1 MYYISVSEGILDQ
14 KHYRKMLLSRETT
27 CLWIYLWLLN
37 KITKIDEKTG
47 LGTVLGGKP
56 IKIKDLKMF
65 GNRKTL
71 MKIIKKLREENYI
84 QTIRTPYGYSIFIT
98 KAKKIFNRKVNERE
112 VPSVGYPEVPSV
124 GYLRRRSYV
133 VDNNSKTIKQIADL
147 QITFLFFFYRER
159 IRKTVELTPLAKIK
173 CAKAI
178 KSLSFRSILL
188 AIYNKSCDEWWMSNI
203 APKWSFSHFLAGINK
218 LEEYAQQNNQP
229 LPNSLFNKP
238 ELSDLLKKIRELKNE
253 PN

>member
-147 QITFLFFFYRER
+147 QITFLFILYQQR
-159 IRKTVELTPLAKIK
+159 IRKTIILNSDGKEK
-173 CAKAI
+173 CGKAL
-178 KSLSFRSILL
+178 SQFSFRDLIL
-188 AIYNKSCDEWWMSNI
+188 AIYNKSIDDWWMREI
-203 APKWSFSHFLAGINK
+203 APKWSFAKFLSHKNK
-218 LEEYAQQNNQP
+218 LTEYAQI
-229 LPNSLFNKP
+229 NSVIPDTLFNKP